1 MYDFKRPA
9 KLTIEEIADIIDQAD
24 KISKWVTA
32 VSDYALDQALNHG
45 VEIPGFKL
53 VEGRSNRKYSKS
65 DEEIGNHLMSLGYQE
80 SDIFN
85 KSIKTITDMEKLL
98 GKKGFNEI
106 LGDYVVKPQGKPTLV
121 HSDDKRPAI
130 NSTAN
135 AVEDFKNITNKGE

>member
-24 KISKWVTA
+24 NISKWVQI
-32 VSDYALDQALNHG
+32 VKDYALDQALAG

-53 VEGRSNRKYSKS
+53 VEGRSNRKYSES
-65 DEEIGNHLMSLGYQE
+65 DEEIGKHLMDLGYQE

-85 KSIKTITDMEKLL
+85 KSIKTISNMEKLL
-98 GKKGFNEI
+98 GKKCFKEI